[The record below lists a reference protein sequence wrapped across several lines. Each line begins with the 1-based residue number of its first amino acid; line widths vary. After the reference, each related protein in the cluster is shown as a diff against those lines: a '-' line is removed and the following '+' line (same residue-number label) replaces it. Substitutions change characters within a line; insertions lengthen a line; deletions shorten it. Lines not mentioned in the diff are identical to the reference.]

1 MIANNYD
8 DLSEW
13 SPVALLEEFDKI
25 SKTLWEEEA
34 RRGRGDRGNFDL
46 INQLKE
52 KKRKLRDEI
61 MARLNRTIF
70 EEKEGG
76 EKEGSKN
83 GDWLKNLVPQ
93 EIWVAAE
100 ETGRTGDSRPLE
112 EELRKLRESVTAE
125 LIRT

>member
-25 SKTLWEEEA
+25 SRRLQFEEISKVL
-34 RRGRGDRGNFDL
+34 GNFENSDL
-46 INQLKE
+46 IDRLRQNKMMLYREIIEKLRREALKE
-52 KKRKLRDEI
+52 KD
-61 MARLNRTIF
+61 RT
-70 EEKEGG
+70 
-76 EKEGSKN
+76 EGSKN
-83 GDWLKNLVPQ
+83 GDWLRNLVPK
-93 EIWVAAE
+93 EIWVATE

-112 EELRKLRESVTAE
+112 EILRKLRESVTAE